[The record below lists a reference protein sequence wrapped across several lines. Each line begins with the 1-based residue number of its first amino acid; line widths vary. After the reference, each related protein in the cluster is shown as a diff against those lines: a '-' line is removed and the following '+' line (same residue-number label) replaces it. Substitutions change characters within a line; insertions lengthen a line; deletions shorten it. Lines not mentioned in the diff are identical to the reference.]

1 MHGAVAPR
9 LVLAAC
15 LRLRLPNCFA
25 YGHSGGHLDLDRAQP
40 LAHRNKEPRV
50 GRRVPL
56 FWPARCFAAE
66 QQDVAAPKRVLEIG
80 AARARGEDDE
90 PRARAGTPSL
100 ERVPIGMPG
109 DLDLT
114 EVIHAG
120 AAERTV
126 AGRKACRL
134 DDVRLDAQA
143 GGETKNRARVLGNV
157 GLIERNTYGKV
168 FSHRTDHDRG
178 PNL

>member
-1 MHGAVAPR
+1 M
-9 LVLAAC
+9 
-15 LRLRLPNCFA
+15 
-25 YGHSGGHLDLDRAQP
+25 
-40 LAHRNKEPRV
+40 HRNDEPRV
-50 GRRVPL
+50 GGRVHL
-56 FWPARCFAAE
+56 LGHAGRLSAE
-66 QQDVAAPKRVLEIG
+66 QQHVAALERVRQIG
-80 AARARGEDDE
+80 VVRARGEENE
-90 PRARAGTPSL
+90 PRAGAAAPRL
-100 ERVPIGMPG
+100 ERLPAGVTDER
-109 DLDLT
+109 DLI

-178 PNL
+178 QNL